1 MEGVLGGTGEEFGEI
16 KDIIARF
23 DTLEATNKEL
33 IDRARMAQDKT
44 EEERVST
51 GDADKKADFTKS
63 MQEKNNII
71 LNYNNQVA
79 RLQSKYEEL
88 QLKSV
93 KLETE
98 AEAMLKGVSQRTLL
112 IGQIKL

>member
-1 MEGVLGGTGEEFGEI
+1 
-16 KDIIARF
+16 
-23 DTLEATNKEL
+23 
-33 IDRARMAQDKT
+33 
-44 EEERVST
+44 
-51 GDADKKADFTKS
+51 
-63 MQEKNNII
+63 MQEKNNVI

-98 AEAMLKGVSQRTLL
+98 GEAILKAVSQRTLL

>member
-1 MEGVLGGTGEEFGEI
+1 
-16 KDIIARF
+16 
-23 DTLEATNKEL
+23 
-33 IDRARMAQDKT
+33 
-44 EEERVST
+44 
-51 GDADKKADFTKS
+51 
-63 MQEKNNII
+63 MQEKNNVI

-98 AEAMLKGVSQRTLL
+98 AEAMLKSRSQRTLL